1 MDCALPVLSGLWS
14 FQACRG
20 LSCGLCGLR
29 SGPQSLSAGFL
40 GPKVLSTGFLGG
52 PNRTGLPRRPY
63 YFPSL
68 APQNRA
74 NGSRH
79 PQSPGFWASPGL
91 SRGLQGSP
99 IPSIQS
105 PDAQILVPGHLNPG
119 PRGSKSRSP
128 DPDPSPRT
136 PRTQSPDTQI
146 PVNGSPDPF
155 KSVPD
160 QNPSPDHLSTI

>member
-1 MDCALPVLSGLWS
+1 MDCALPVLSVLWS
-14 FQACRG
+14 FQVFRG

-29 SGPQSLSAGFL
+29 SGPQSLSTGFL

-52 PNRTGLPRRPY
+52 PNRTGLPPRPLP
-63 YFPSL
+63 FPSL

-99 IPSIQS
+99 IPSNWPPRLS
-105 PDAQILVPGHLNPG
+105 NPFQLA
-119 PRGSKSRSP
+119 S
-128 DPDPSPRT
+128 DPSKMLPKSPRNHPQT
-136 PRTQSPDTQI
+136 I
-146 PVNGSPDPF
+146 PKPPSGHP
-155 KSVPD
+155 
-160 QNPSPDHLSTI
+160 NPHRGRRQRA